1 MFLGDAE
8 EQRYIERGRPPY
20 LTLLSS
26 CFMGSW
32 VLFYCYCFPPTPKDE
47 NKRLKINLKIEIGW
61 VDAKVNVK
69 QGIYLKLIL
78 NAESDIVVRSR

>member
-8 EQRYIERGRPPY
+8 EQRYRERGR
-20 LTLLSS
+20 L
-26 CFMGSW
+26 GSW
-32 VLFYCYCFPPTPKDE
+32 ILFYCYCFPPTPKDE
-47 NKRLKINLKIEIGW
+47 NKRSKINLKIEIGW